1 MKQSSTQGFE
11 KRTSDS
17 SSRKKS
23 QTIEDKIEQKNRMS
37 ALSLF
42 AGAGGMDLGVIQA
55 GFDIVASIEID
66 PYCCQTLREAVS
78 KEERET
84 RIIEEDIRKIDP
96 LKLRED
102 LGIKPGQLDLLCGG
116 PPCQAFSQ
124 IGKRKFLE
132 DPRGMLLFE
141 MTRFA
146 EIFRPKA
153 ILMEQVKGIINAE
166 DKSSKKGGVLDLL
179 LSQLEALGYLSKWQ
193 VINAADYG
201 VAQLRERVFVVSMV
215 REKNFEF
222 PPPTYC
228 SNQELLPLFPL
239 PAYKTVGEA
248 IKGLE
253 KPKSKSDSELNNNH
267 IDVTPEGDRSRIK
280 GVPEGCCLAK
290 QLHLPKEQRGN
301 LTKKDTTK
309 FRRLSYEKPA
319 LTLRCGEIFF
329 HPTEDRY
336 LTPREYM
343 RIHAYPDDYLL
354 QGPIR
359 GRSGR
364 ARYLDQHRQ
373 VANSVPPP
381 VAHIIATAIK
391 RTLECPKSL
400 KYLVTR

>member
-1 MKQSSTQGFE
+1 MKQLGYFGLKKS
-11 KRTSDS
+11 TSDS
-17 SSRKKS
+17 SIR
-23 QTIEDKIEQKNRMS
+23 QKNTLKKRKT

-42 AGAGGMDLGVIQA
+42 SGAGGMDLGIVGA
-55 GFDIVASIEID
+55 EFDVVASIEID
-66 PYCCQTLREAVS
+66 PYCCQTLRKAASTE
-78 KEERET
+78 KRKT
-84 RIIEEDIRKIDP
+84 WIIEEDIRKIDP
-96 LKLRED
+96 VKLRED
-102 LGIKPGQLDLLCGG
+102 LGIKTGELDLLCGG

-124 IGKRKFLE
+124 IGKRKCLD

-146 EIFRPKA
+146 EVFRPKA
-153 ILMEQVKGIINAE
+153 ILIEQVKGLINAG
-166 DKSSKKGGVLDLL
+166 DKNGKKGGVLELL
-179 LSQLEALGYLSKWQ
+179 LSELEALGYVSKWQ

-201 VAQLRERVFVVSMV
+201 VAQLRERVFVVSILQ
-215 REKNFEF
+215 EKNFEF
-222 PPPTYC
+222 PPPIYC
-228 SNQELLPLFPL
+228 SQQELLPLFPL
-239 PAYKTVGEA
+239 ASYKTVREA
-248 IKGLE
+248 IEGLG
-253 KPKSKSDSELNNNH
+253 KPQSKSDSGLNNNH

-309 FRRLSYEKPA
+309 FRRLSYEEPA

-343 RIHAYPDDYLL
+343 RIHGYPDDYLL
-354 QGPIR
+354 LGPVR

-364 ARYLDQHRQ
+364 VRFLDQHRQ

-381 VAHIIATAIK
+381 VAAIIAKAIK
-391 RTLECPKSL
+391 RTLECQKSL
-400 KYLVTR
+400 KYLVSP